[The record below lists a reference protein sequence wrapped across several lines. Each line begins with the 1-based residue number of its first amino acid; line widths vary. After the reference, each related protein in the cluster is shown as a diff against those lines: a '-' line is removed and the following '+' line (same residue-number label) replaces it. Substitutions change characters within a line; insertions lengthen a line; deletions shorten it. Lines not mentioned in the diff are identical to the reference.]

1 MRVFVLSV
9 MFYLIGVIA
18 VLYLKPRLMFTSEG
32 HWKEFGIGSEHR
44 TPFPFWA
51 FVVSYAFFSF
61 LAAKLLI
68 RPETIIAANIAM
80 ATGTGH
86 DEASVLEAARP
97 KTAVPPKKKKP
108 APPSP
113 PSSPDSSDSED
124 ELKRGQSVPLTSDMK
139 PGYYK
144 LNTKRSKK
152 GVPRYIYLGAEA
164 PGSDSEG
171 EA

>member
-9 MFYLIGVIA
+9 VLYLMGVIA
-18 VLYLKPRLMFTSEG
+18 VLYLKPRLMFTPEG

-51 FVVSYAFFSF
+51 FIVSYAFFSF
-61 LAAKLLI
+61 LVAKLMI

-97 KTAVPPKKKKP
+97 KTVVPPKKKK
-108 APPSP
+108 APTPSP
-113 PSSPDSSDSED
+113 PSSPDSSDSE
-124 ELKRGQSVPLTSDMK
+124 EEIKVGQSVPLTSEMK

-144 LNTKRSKK
+144 LNTKRSKR
-152 GVPRYIYLGAEA
+152 GVPRYIYLGTEA
-164 PGSDSEG
+164 PASDSDG